1 MENPARQEWTA
12 VIDDLADI
20 LGIPVLD
27 YAEWLKRV
35 RGNEQ
40 VNKLIGFLERD
51 FKWMASGGVV
61 LGTDEAKKDSRGMR
75 ESDVVGQKEVEE
87 YVDYWRGVGIL

>member
-1 MENPARQEWTA
+1 MENPAHQEWTA
-12 VIDDLADI
+12 VIDNLSDI

-27 YAEWLKRV
+27 YAEWLERV

-51 FKWMASGGVV
+51 FQRMASAGVV
-61 LGTDEAKKDSRGMR
+61 LGTEGAKKDSRGMR
-75 ESDVVGQKEVEE
+75 ESGVIGRKEVEE
-87 YVDYWRGVGIL
+87 YVSYWRGVGVP